1 MTIVDATL
9 VKGHLRLDD
18 DTDDDA
24 LVLVYQ
30 DAAEEA
36 ATEYLG
42 RNVYATQPEVDAA
55 VSNGDADAMLANASF
70 TAAVLYAVA
79 AMYNK
84 REDATADVS
93 QFPQESRRFL
103 DPFRV
108 GQGV

>member
-1 MTIVDATL
+1 MSIVDAEL
-9 VKGHLRLDD
+9 IKAHLRLDD
-18 DTDDDA
+18 DSPDGA
-24 LVLVYQ
+24 LVAAYQ
-30 DAAEEA
+30 AAAEEA
-36 ATEYLG
+36 AIQYLA
-42 RNVYATQPEVDAA
+42 RPVFATQLEVDE
-55 VSNGDADAMLANASF
+55 SDDENAMLVNASF
-70 TAAVLYAVA
+70 TAAVMYAVA

>member
-1 MTIVDATL
+1 MIVDHLL
-9 VKGHLRLDD
+9 VRAHLRLDED
-18 DTDDDA
+18 ADDDA
-24 LVLVYQ
+24 LVAAYQ

-36 ATEYLG
+36 AAQYLN
-42 RNVYATQPEVDAA
+42 RSVYATQAEVDAA
-55 VSNGDADAMLANASF
+55 IEAGEDRPLLANASF

-79 AMYNK
+79 AMYSK
-84 REDATADVS
+84 REDATAGLS